1 VSSFLGDFRRGS
13 AEYQRA
19 VSKSLLGYDLTDDEA
34 EALLVVNGQLHRSMR
49 LPTLMDPLVCRIEY
63 CPN

>member
-1 VSSFLGDFRRGS
+1 MLGDFRRGS

-34 EALLVVNGQLHRSMR
+34 EALLVVNGQLSRGMR
-49 LPTLMDPLVCRIEY
+49 LPTLMDPLAAPIVC